1 MAGFKYAEASLR
13 KAPDQPEQNAKEP
26 AESARLDEPQQL
38 GVPEAEGTLR
48 TIVEGIEAEIGE
60 RFFPSLVRHLA
71 TALGVQ
77 YAFLSEVSED
87 KTRFRTLAVWGRA
100 AFLPNFEIPLHGT
113 PCETVLNGQMSHY
126 PRHLQLLFPSD
137 AVLVDWGAES
147 YCGVP
152 LVDSSSNIVGHLAIV
167 DDKPMP
173 DAIRSLSI
181 LRIFAARTWAE
192 IERRRLEVAL
202 REREE
207 AFRDL
212 YEEAPVAYVSVG
224 TDGRIKK
231 ANQRA
236 AELFGYSVGELTGR
250 LVFELYA
257 DTTSGKPTAHQV
269 FDRFLAGQES
279 RAELECRA
287 ADGRQVWVS
296 LSEKPM
302 RTAQGHIEAS
312 RSIFVDITDRKRVEA
327 ALHDSEERLC
337 RILDSAMDAI
347 VTIDEK
353 ERIILFNAAAEKTFG
368 CSSAEATGRPFGRF
382 LSKAFHST
390 VANYLRVFGKPSS
403 AQRYM
408 SLKGLT
414 AFRADGEEF
423 PLDATLS
430 QVEVGGRNLFT
441 LILRDIGERMRAEAE
456 LRKLQHANVYL
467 QGEIQAGRNF
477 GQIVGNSPAILTVLS
492 KVEQVAP
499 TDSTVLIFGETGTGK
514 ELVARAIHDRSSR
527 RDRPLVKVNCAAISA
542 GLAESELFGHMKG
555 AFTSAIERRIG
566 RFELADGGTIFLDEV
581 GELPQETQVKL
592 LRVLQEQEFE
602 RVGSSR
608 PMRVDV
614 RVIAATNRELGEAVE
629 RGHFRADLF
638 YRLNVFPLEVP
649 PLRDRRLD
657 IPELAMFFLERFS
670 KKLGKRIETVSQSTL
685 DQLLA
690 YSWPGNIRELQ
701 NVIERAVV
709 LSQSSV
715 LALDDNLLPA
725 DVSVYS
731 PGTKGHHTSA
741 DCVASKIRDT
751 GIRDTGHSP
760 APGSLEDAERC
771 HILMVLQRTGG
782 LIEGPNGAARI
793 LEINPS
799 TLRGRMKKMGIK
811 RKQSPNT
818 AEPR

>member
-13 KAPDQPEQNAKEP
+13 KAPDEPEQNAKEP

-87 KTRFRTLAVWGRA
+87 KTRFRTLAVWGRE
-100 AFLPNFEIPLHGT
+100 AFLPNFEIPLPGT

-126 PRHLQLLFPSD
+126 PRHLQSLFPSD
-137 AVLVDWGAES
+137 ATLVDWGAES

-152 LVDSSSNIVGHLAIV
+152 LVDSYSNIVGHLAIV

-173 DAIRSLSI
+173 DATRSLSI
-181 LRIFAARTWAE
+181 MRIFAARTWAE

-231 ANQRA
+231 ANRRA

-250 LVFELYA
+250 PVFELYA
-257 DTTSGKPTAHQV
+257 DTTSGKPKAHQV
-269 FDRFLAGQES
+269 FERFLAGQES

-287 ADGRQVWVS
+287 ADGSQLWVS
-296 LSEKPM
+296 LSVKPM
-302 RTAQGHIEAS
+302 RAAQGHIEAS
-312 RSIFVDITDRKRVEA
+312 RSILVDITDRKRVEA
-327 ALHDSEERLC
+327 ALRGSEERLS
-337 RILDSAMDAI
+337 RILESAMDAI
-347 VTIDEK
+347 VTIDEE
-353 ERIILFNAAAEKTFG
+353 ERIILFNAAAEKAFR
-368 CSSAEATGRPFGRF
+368 CSSAKATGHPLERF

-390 VANYLRVFGKPSS
+390 LTNYLRAFAKPPSG
-403 AQRYM
+403 QRHM
-408 SLKGLT
+408 SLEGLT

-423 PLDATLS
+423 PIDGTLS

-441 LILRDIGERMRAEAE
+441 LVLRDISDRKQAEAD
-456 LRKLQHANVYL
+456 LRKLQLANAYL
-467 QGEIQAGRNF
+467 QGEIQAGHNF
-477 GQIVGNSPAILTVLS
+477 GQIVGNSPAILTLLR
-492 KVEQVAP
+492 KVEQVAL
-499 TDSTVLIFGETGTGK
+499 TDSTVLIHGETGTGK
-514 ELVARAIHDRSSR
+514 ELVARAIHERSSR
-527 RDRPLVKVNCAAISA
+527 RNRPLVKVNCAAISP

-581 GELPQETQVKL
+581 GELPLETQVKL
-592 LRVLQEQEFE
+592 LRVLQEHEFE

-608 PMRVDV
+608 PMCVDV
-614 RVIAATNRELGEAVE
+614 RVIAATNRDLAEAVM

-657 IPELAMFFLERFS
+657 IPELAMFFLQRFS
-670 KKLGKRIETVSQSTL
+670 KRLGKRIEMVSQSTL

-709 LSQSSV
+709 LSQGSV
-715 LALDDNLLPA
+715 LAFEDNLLPA

-731 PGTKGHHTSA
+731 PGAKRHNAGA
-741 DCVASKIRDT
+741 DCAASEIRDT
-751 GIRDTGHSP
+751 GRSS
-760 APGSLEDAERC
+760 APCSLEDVERR
-771 HILMVLQRTGG
+771 HMLMVLQKTGG

-793 LEINPS
+793 LKVNPS

-811 RKQSPNT
+811 RKQSPNI